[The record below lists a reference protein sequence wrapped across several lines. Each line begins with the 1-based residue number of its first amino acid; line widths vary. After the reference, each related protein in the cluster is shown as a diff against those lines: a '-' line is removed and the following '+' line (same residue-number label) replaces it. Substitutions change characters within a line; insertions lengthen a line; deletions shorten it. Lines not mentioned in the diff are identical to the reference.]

1 VLLAFP
7 TDIWLERDRG
17 KGRTVKL
24 HMLPLK
30 GSTVG
35 KILSPLLSTYLKRLG
50 SVVVPRCAWP
60 PGEPDHGQ
68 RCRLSWAQ
76 RRRQPAVRGDLP
88 AWGAVPFV
96 PLLSRRTL

>member
-1 VLLAFP
+1 MPRHAISWHASASIAANRDTRLGSATLAVGAMVLLAFP

-35 KILSPLLSTYLKRLG
+35 KILSQLLSTYLKR
-50 SVVVPRCAWP
+50 
-60 PGEPDHGQ
+60 
-68 RCRLSWAQ
+68 
-76 RRRQPAVRGDLP
+76 
-88 AWGAVPFV
+88 
-96 PLLSRRTL
+96 

>member
-7 TDIWLERDRG
+7 NDIWLERDRG

-35 KILSPLLSTYLKRLG
+35 KILSQLLSTYLKR
-50 SVVVPRCAWP
+50 
-60 PGEPDHGQ
+60 
-68 RCRLSWAQ
+68 
-76 RRRQPAVRGDLP
+76 
-88 AWGAVPFV
+88 
-96 PLLSRRTL
+96 